1 MQNLKQNF
9 LFLLLFFGS
18 YAQVFELQK
27 PPDHI
32 KSIEFRSENSSEPFP
47 ILQFNE
53 VAVLSF
59 DDLNA
64 DEADYYYTLQHYTH
78 DWKKSDLFESEYIE
92 GFDNLRIRTYKN
104 SFNTLQPYSH
114 YQLRIP
120 NEQTQLKLSGN
131 YALSIYDNS
140 DRLVF
145 NRRFVIYEDT
155 ASVGV
160 EVVRSRD
167 LEYIESSQ
175 SVQFSINTQE
185 LLVRNPS
192 EEIKPII
199 LQNYIWDSA
208 ISNLSP
214 QFTLGSVLHYK
225 YDKETRFEG
234 GNEYLYFDTKDI
246 RISSG
251 NVYGVQLKDL
261 YNTYLYS
268 NEVRAGRPYSYAPDI
283 NGDFVIR
290 TLQGTDSTIEADYSI
305 VHFSLRTEPLA
316 ASAEVFVVGGFN
328 DHQLDDRHQLFYNEL
343 LRQYEGS
350 ALLKQGFYNYH
361 FEYLEAGKTLYPNLI
376 GGSHW
381 DTENQYIVLVYLKK
395 FGQRH
400 DSLLG
405 VGSGSSLNIRN

>member
-32 KSIEFRSENSSEPFP
+32 KSIEFRSESSSEPFP

-131 YALSIYDNS
+131 YALSIYDDS

-251 NVYGVQLKDL
+251 NVYGVQLEDVC
-261 YNTYLYS
+261 NTYLYS